1 MQRREFVTLLGG
13 AAATWPLAAGAQQP
27 DAMRRIGVMMNLP
40 EADRSGRAQANAIKW
55 LVPQACF
62 KLTGSVLPDAPF
74 LDGGRA
80 GTKPNDFELLRPPP
94 RPFQKASPARRR
106 ESQAT
111 MRARLCPTS
120 VRIRELNYS
129 SSLDHSEKSL

>member
-1 MQRREFVTLLGG
+1 MKNDASIALSCPQNRTARRV
-13 AAATWPLAAGAQQP
+13 
-27 DAMRRIGVMMNLP
+27 RSY
-40 EADRSGRAQANAIKW
+40 DRLWFGNAIKW

-80 GTKPNDFELLRPPP
+80 GTKPSDFELLRPPP
-94 RPFQKASPARRR
+94 RPFQKASPARRG